1 MDIPDPTSI
10 ENSFPKLN
18 LKDIQAG
25 NLWCLIDDRQ
35 FGGSKV
41 AQLARID
48 VLKEG
53 FRQEDLQYPPAKD
66 KKTGITHRK
75 ASDFQFGIAHLDA
88 GDLLLAVGTGD
99 GEYETL
105 AIFEEKDTVAD
116 FEASVKKD
124 ADGHS
129 RLMDRDSNEI
139 KKIMEL
145 NAWDD
150 QYYLAYRESGKVL
163 VPVKVK
169 NEISLKWEPTGQ
181 FTEEFHYVNGGVL
194 QSLQRD
200 WGVRLYKL
208 TDELAFARFI
218 GSHARRVDH
227 IPSKKSGKVGKKKGL
242 SLEARQRILLSTLFD
257 ETKAEALLA
266 IYQTPAAVLEILRD
280 CPFTEKGHPN
290 KEYRE
295 TWFQPAGVGAD
306 IIIRAIELMGMAKTV
321 IEKPA
326 KKARKRTRK
335 SANPIFEEALEET
348 VDFSEEEIVPP
359 EEIAEAFH
367 EVEFE
372 YYETLPMEKKEE
384 EIPET
389 VLSLP
394 VVLEAVLMLDVG
406 PNDLAE
412 GVRLEAIAMYLNVQL
427 PSPELFAA
435 LASLVLEK
443 SLVQNADQSYS
454 PG

>member
-1 MDIPDPTSI
+1 MNEMDIPDPTSI

-48 VLKEG
+48 TLKEG
-53 FRQEDLQYPPAKD
+53 FRQEDLQYPPAKN
-66 KKTGITHRK
+66 KKTGQLNRK
-75 ASDFQFGIAHLDA
+75 ASDFQIAVAHLEE

-99 GEYETL
+99 GEYEAL
-105 AIFEEKDTVAD
+105 MQVEEKDTVGD

-124 ADGHS
+124 GDGHS

-139 KKIMEL
+139 KKMVE
-145 NAWDD
+145 AGARDD
-150 QYYLAYRESGKVL
+150 QIYLAYKEAGYVT
-163 VPVKVK
+163 VPVKEK
-169 NEISLKWEPTGQ
+169 NEISLKWEETGT
-181 FTEEFHYVNGGVL
+181 FTQEWHYVNGGVL

-227 IPSKKSGKVGKKKGL
+227 TPSKKSGKVGKKKGL

-257 ETKAEALLA
+257 ETKAEALLSL
-266 IYQTPAAVLEILRD
+266 YQTPAEIFHILQN
-280 CPFTEKGHPN
+280 CPFTAKGNPAP
-290 KEYRE
+290 KYIQG
-295 TWFQPAGVGAD
+295 WFKPAGVGKD
-306 IIIRAIELMGMAKTV
+306 TVRQAIQVMGMATFDFLAEKAEEPEETQ
-321 IEKPA
+321 IEKC
-326 KKARKRTRK
+326 
-335 SANPIFEEALEET
+335 EAMG
-348 VDFSEEEIVPP
+348 VPP
-359 EEIAEAFH
+359 EDIAEAFP
-367 EVEFE
+367 EVQFE

-412 GVRLEAIAMYLNVQL
+412 GVRLEAVAMYLNVPL